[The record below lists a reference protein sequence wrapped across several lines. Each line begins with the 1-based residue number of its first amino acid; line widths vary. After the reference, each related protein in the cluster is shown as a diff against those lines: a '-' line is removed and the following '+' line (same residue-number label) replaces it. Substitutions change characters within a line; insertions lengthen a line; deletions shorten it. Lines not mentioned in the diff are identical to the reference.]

1 MTDQHEPDPARDLTP
16 DEESRVRGLLAD
28 ARHTEPMPDDVV
40 ARLDRVLTGLAE
52 EPAREAAVVRL
63 ADRRRRAT
71 RLLVAAAAAVVV
83 GFGGSQVIGGLG
95 GGAADNASSG
105 AEEEPAAES
114 ADDPNGVSGDTD
126 GEVEGEPS
134 GPENDAPNALQDR
147 LARIRPDSFAAD
159 TQELRDAARNYALT
173 AQQAQRGGS
182 AASLDVCTT
191 GAWGA
196 GRYVAVRY
204 SGDPGWIVFR
214 RPQGTTQVADLFLC
228 GSELAS
234 RSLTLPYP

>member
-1 MTDQHEPDPARDLTP
+1 MSDHEPEPRDLTP
-16 DEESRVRGLLAD
+16 DEESRVRRLLAD
-28 ARHTEPMPDDVV
+28 ARHTDPMPDDVV
-40 ARLDRVLTGLAE
+40 ARLDRVLVGLAE

-83 GFGGSQVIGGLG
+83 GFGGSQVIGGMG
-95 GGAADNASSG
+95 GMDAETAMSG
-105 AEEEPAAES
+105 ADEEPAAPEAADGDAGGEEEGAPS
-114 ADDPNGVSGDTD
+114 A
-126 GEVEGEPS
+126 
-134 GPENDAPNALQDR
+134 ARDR
-147 LARIRPDSFAAD
+147 VAKIRPQSFAAD
-159 TQELRDAARNYALT
+159 AEALRDDGRTLVT
-173 AQQAQRGGS
+173 ESDAQRDEGN
-182 AASLDVCTT
+182 AYLNICTS

-204 SGDPGWIVFR
+204 AGDPGWIVFR
-214 RPQGTTQVADLFLC
+214 RPQGDTQVADLFLC